1 VVWGR
6 MSFAD
11 SQMDDAGL
19 CIRYV
24 PVFVRWV
31 YFHLKR
37 FVAIMNP
44 PPSWFRGYT
53 FNHVLKKILCLKAT
67 VAINFEIKMQHVS
80 IMKNN
85 HPKMEAEIVLEK

>member
-1 VVWGR
+1 
-6 MSFAD
+6 MSSAD
-11 SQMDDAGL
+11 RQLDDAGL

-31 YFHLKR
+31 YFHLQR
-37 FVAIMNP
+37 FVAIM
-44 PPSWFRGYT
+44 PSWFRGYS
-53 FNHVLKKILCLKAT
+53 FNHVVKNILCLKAT
-67 VAINFEIKMQHVS
+67 VAINFEIKIQHVS